1 MKNRLFKVFVVLFS
15 LLLISLPVYAQWWD
29 TNWKYRVPITI
40 KENSGSNLTNY
51 QVNITINTQALIS
64 AGKMR
69 ADCGDIRL
77 TYLYPNGTEVEI
89 PYWIESN
96 TCNTQNTKIWV
107 KVPSIPANGQVT
119 IYMYYGNPSATSL
132 SDPKNVFYFYEDWE
146 SGSVNNTIWTVT
158 TTGGGTAGVT
168 NTAAY
173 QGNYSFYTNLG
184 GKNQQTTLSTNS
196 GVVSCPMTCRVDFYW
211 EMPTANQ
218 INSLSFSIDG
228 TTKASSTT
236 AITSWTLVSAT
247 NIAAGTHTLTWSAST
262 KNKAGASL
270 TAYIDYIIVRGY
282 ASVEPSVTLG
292 QEQTYVY
299 ITVNNY
305 DSVTWNV
312 SSSVESKTG
321 SSSVSNT
328 LIITLSSDTL
338 TSSIINNP
346 LYPNY
351 ICSVSPTSV
360 STTPASSYT
369 FNVNCVPSMV
379 VSLSPSSIIVYAGS
393 YNTST
398 LSLTINDPNI
408 NSVSFSCSSPS
419 GLTCSVS
426 PGSLSSNGTATINVS
441 VSNSVSEGT
450 YQVNITATSNTGATL
465 TQTLTVNVLQRMKVS
480 LNPSSITVYIS
491 SYNTSTLSL
500 TISDPSITLVSF
512 SCSTPDPNLKCTIS
526 PSTLT
531 SNGTATINVT
541 ASSNIREGTYQVNIT
556 ATSNTGITLTQ
567 TLTVSILQGMRVSL
581 SPSSITVYISSYNTS
596 TLSLTINDPNI
607 NSVSFSCSSPSGL
620 ACSVSP
626 GSLSSNGTA
635 TINVSVSNS
644 VSEGTY
650 QVNITATSNTGA
662 TLTQTLTV
670 NVRQVKVYFTSN
682 IPLDGANLTYLYLPI
697 EFYTSTNTVKIEIN
711 GINYTLTVS
720 PNSINRVGLY
730 YTYSSPSGLPSLQS
744 FIGISGGYVSFRVYA
759 IGPVVNST
767 EIRTVYLPPLQFY
780 VNYLSPTPN
789 NGTTSNLWLLQVAG
803 EVVDNTLSQD
813 YCYLELLNPNTST
826 WDNVSYLPNCNGY
839 IYNTNLQAY
848 AKDTGTNYEV
858 WYRIRLVNSQGLS
871 YIAPARVIYYSYNSQ
886 TVSIVNPSL
895 SYQNLTYTIY
905 NAIASGSN
913 YIVFAPGSYRLNL
926 VINTTGSVTFLG
938 TGVTLQPLSVAS
950 PIITVLNGN
959 ITIDSLTMYSKLFVV
974 RVDNGNLV
982 IKNSNI
988 NSDLYAI
995 QTTSNSTVSIENSN
1009 VYGKVAGIYA
1019 VNGLSSS
1026 YIYNSKVSSNVWGI
1040 YLKDAYSVIVNYSSV
1055 DAKVFGI
1062 VIEGNSTNN
1071 VIENTNVSAKVFGI
1085 YVKSGENNIIRNSLI
1100 NSEVFA
1106 VKFDSGNNVIENSI
1120 INNKKVFG
1128 IYSLANNSIRN
1139 VTIYGGLFGAYMT
1152 GNAQNLRLY
1161 GAKLGINIFGS
1172 GYIGNLSLDSGNFS
1186 IQYNG
1191 SVIIRSTNKAP
1202 SVVGSYVFVGNQIE
1216 ILGSINA
1223 NITFITDLTGNLSV
1237 IKIVGK
1243 LSNVISN
1250 TTTFTPQGYGIY
1262 GLYMTG

>member
-1 MKNRLFKVFVVLFS
+1 MKSNLLKVFMVLLS

-40 KENSGSNLTNY
+40 KENSGSSLTNY
-51 QVNITINTQALIS
+51 QVNITIDTQSLIS

-69 ADCGDIRL
+69 SDCGDIRF
-77 TYLYPNGTEVEI
+77 TDANGN
-89 PYWIESN
+89 PLSYWIESN

-158 TTGGGTAGVT
+158 TTGTASVT
-168 NTAAY
+168 NTQKY
-173 QGNYSFYTNLG
+173 QGTYSFYTNLG

-196 GVVSCPMTCRVDFYW
+196 GVVNCPMTCRVDFYW
-211 EMPTANQ
+211 YMPTVSQNQ
-218 INSLSFSIDG
+218 ATLSFSIDG

-247 NIAAGTHTLTWSAST
+247 NIASGTHTLTWSAST
-262 KNKAGASL
+262 QNNKNAAL

-312 SSSVESKTG
+312 SSSVESKTN
-321 SSSVSNT
+321 SSSVSNV
-328 LIITLSSDTL
+328 LMITLSSDTL
-338 TSSIINNP
+338 TSSIANNP

-351 ICSVSPTSV
+351 TCSISPS
-360 STTPASSYT
+360 SISITPAGSYT
-369 FNVNCVPSMV
+369 FNVSCVPSIVASLNPSSIIVYISSYNTSTLSLTINDPNINSVSFSCSAPSGLTCSVSPGSLSSNETATVNVSASTSISEGTYQVSITATSNTGATLTQTLTVNVLQRMK
-379 VSLSPSSIIVYAGS
+379 VSLSPSSITVYISS

-426 PGSLSSNGTATINVS
+426 PGSLSSNETATINVS

-480 LNPSSITVYIS
+480 L
-491 SYNTSTLSL
+491 
-500 TISDPSITLVSF
+500 
-512 SCSTPDPNLKCTIS
+512 
-526 PSTLT
+526 
-531 SNGTATINVT
+531 
-541 ASSNIREGTYQVNIT
+541 
-556 ATSNTGITLTQ
+556 
-567 TLTVSILQGMRVSL
+567 

-607 NSVSFSCSSPSGL
+607 NSVSFSCSAPSGL
-620 ACSVSP
+620 TCSISP
-626 GSLSSNGTA
+626 SSLSSNGTA
-635 TINVSVSNS
+635 TVNVSASTS
-644 VSEGTY
+644 ISEGTY
-650 QVNITATSNTGA
+650 QVSITATSNIGV
-662 TLTQTLTV
+662 TLTKTLTV
-670 NVRQVKVYFTSN
+670 NVKQVKVYFTSN
-682 IPLDGANLTYLYLPI
+682 TPSDGANLTYLYLPI
-697 EFYTSTNTVKIEIN
+697 EFYTSTNTVNIEIN

-871 YIAPARVIYYSYNSQ
+871 YIVPARVIYYSYNSQ

-959 ITIDSLTMYSKLFVV
+959 VTIDGLTMYSKLFVV

>member
-419 GLTCSVS
+419 GLT
-426 PGSLSSNGTATINVS
+426 
-441 VSNSVSEGT
+441 
-450 YQVNITATSNTGATL
+450 
-465 TQTLTVNVLQRMKVS
+465 
-480 LNPSSITVYIS
+480 
-491 SYNTSTLSL
+491 
-500 TISDPSITLVSF
+500 
-512 SCSTPDPNLKCTIS
+512 
-526 PSTLT
+526 
-531 SNGTATINVT
+531 
-541 ASSNIREGTYQVNIT
+541 
-556 ATSNTGITLTQ
+556 
-567 TLTVSILQGMRVSL
+567 
-581 SPSSITVYISSYNTS
+581 
-596 TLSLTINDPNI
+596 
-607 NSVSFSCSSPSGL
+607 
-620 ACSVSP
+620 CSVSP